1 MPGAGVGEDE
11 DELKRLEVADAGVSG
26 ELEPELDF
34 EDDELVARFSAEF
47 MKGREVLEPCPEDEA
62 ATIDVDVEEVMFRVL
77 LEARG
82 KTCASKQ
89 DTNAPSTTTR
99 RPECIMTIGKSS
111 RKDSKQNSFGIS

>member
-77 LEARG
+77 LEAG
-82 KTCASKQ
+82 KRSV
-89 DTNAPSTTTR
+89 
-99 RPECIMTIGKSS
+99 KSS
-111 RKDSKQNSFGIS
+111 QSRRNTKCTYREERHALPNRIQTPQAPQRDDLNAS